1 MDKLILVFFIF
12 LGEISFFTFL
22 NPQIFA
28 EQFEPVNVSKSEG
41 RSDLGQLSILGN
53 NVYIV
58 WRDNS
63 TTNEDIYF
71 AKGSDEGLGFEEQVN
86 LSNNLGTSAFPRIA
100 VTEENI
106 YATWYDYT
114 PGQSD
119 IFFAKSFDEGNSFDT
134 INLSENG
141 GVSFNPWVAAYEDNV
156 FVVWNDETPE
166 LKNLKIIKPE
176 NVDVALG
183 TLDILLAQ
191 SHNGGST
198 FEVSNLSDSHENSW
212 NPRISVYENNVYVVW
227 NERIDSNDEIFFSA
241 STDGGK
247 SFSKPINISRTATL
261 SIDAGIRA
269 SGNNIYV
276 IWKESDV
283 GSADIFFSTSDNKGV
298 SFSNPIR
305 ISNIGGAAVLTRD
318 TQMVV
323 SQNNVYVVWVDKSSK
338 NGVYFVRSDDNGRT
352 FSTPINLSGEAP
364 VIGMAQIAGFGE
376 DLYVIWE
383 DRRLGNSEVFLRKSN
398 DKGQS
403 FGSIINISNEKLES
417 HLFVLGP
424 QIAAM
429 DKKVF
434 AIYERLDEGRSDL
447 FLQVINEQLQNETL
461 ALQTLNGDVRVI
473 IEIDKEKLEPGIPVS
488 LDLKFVNPVTDELLE
503 NMNYSFTIEDK
514 DSNTIVDRQNQQATN
529 GYDTQTVTFQ
539 QTGPATIVIEIEGL
553 EANQPDDKY
562 AQSTGAVIT
571 VVPEFPIGIIGI
583 MVVSIIGVL
592 FLTKSKVYQ
601 SLM

>member
-1 MDKLILVFFIF
+1 LDKLILFFLLF

-86 LSNNLGTSAFPRIA
+86 LSNNLGTSAFPRIT

-119 IFFAKSFDEGNSFDT
+119 IFFAKSFDMGDSFET
-134 INLSENG
+134 INLSDNG
-141 GVSFNPWVAAYEDNV
+141 GVSFNPWIAAYEENI

-166 LKNLKIIKPE
+166 LKNLKIEKPE
-176 NVDVALG
+176 NIDVALG

-191 SHNGGST
+191 SHDAGLT
-198 FEVSNLSDSHENSW
+198 FEVSNLSNSHENSW
-212 NPRISVYENNVYVVW
+212 NSRISVYKNNVYVVW
-227 NERIDSNDEIFFSA
+227 NEKIDSNDEIFLLA

-247 SFSKPINISRTATL
+247 SFGKPINISGTVT
-261 SIDAGIRA
+261 SSKDAGIRA
-269 SGNNIYV
+269 SGNNVYL
-276 IWKESDV
+276 IWRE
-283 GSADIFFSTSDNKGV
+283 ADAGTNIFFSMSENNGI

-305 ISNIGGAAVLTRD
+305 ISNIGGVAELTRD

-323 SQNNVYVVWVDKSSK
+323 SENNVYVAWVDKSSK

-383 DRRLGNSEVFLRKSN
+383 DTRLGNSEVFLRKSN
-398 DKGQS
+398 NKGQS

-447 FLQVINEQLQNETL
+447 FLQVINEQVENETL

-488 LDLKFVNPVTDELLE
+488 VDLKFVNPVTNELLE
-503 NMNYSFTIEDK
+503 NVNYSFTIEDK

-583 MVVSIIGVL
+583 MVMSIIGIL
-592 FLTKSKVYQ
+592 FLTKSKIYQ